1 MRIEA
6 HCTTT
11 PQALAS
17 AIIHGDARQQADIL
31 EALAFAWSAEIERG
45 TGLRPAIGLA
55 SRSTDPRNPRTG
67 AMATAARLRL
77 IAAEI
82 EDEATAPRSN
92 APVSP
97 EILATLE
104 AADRAFG
111 EIATVV
117 ERRSEGDL
125 VWPETSAL
133 VCAQR
138 NRLRAAIATLKG
150 TPR

>member
-11 PQALAS
+11 PEALAS

-31 EALAFAWSAEIERG
+31 ERLAFAWSAEIERG

-67 AMATAARLRL
+67 ALATAARLRL

-82 EDEATAPRSN
+82 EDEANATRDP

-104 AADRAFG
+104 AAERAFG
-111 EIATVV
+111 EIEAMPVDKTA
-117 ERRSEGDL
+117 
-125 VWPETSAL
+125 PAQIAETCVLAR
-133 VCAQR
+133 CQR
-138 NRLRAAIATLKG
+138 KQVRHAIAILKG
-150 TPR
+150 TAR